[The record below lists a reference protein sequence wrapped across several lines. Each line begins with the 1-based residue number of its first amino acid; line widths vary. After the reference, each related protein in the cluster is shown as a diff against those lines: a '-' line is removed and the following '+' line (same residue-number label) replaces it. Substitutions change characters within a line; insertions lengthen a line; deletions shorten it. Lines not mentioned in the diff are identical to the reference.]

1 MAKEQVE
8 MPKMGESITEGT
20 VIAWHKQPGDEVDMD
35 ETLLEIGTDK
45 VDTEV
50 PSPAAGVLEEHLVEE
65 GETVEV
71 GTAIATVETEPEAA
85 GDGGGD
91 APPSGESDE
100 EESEAE
106 APTDDRQRAEPGK
119 PTEAEDDAGAQRDG
133 AAPSVAP
140 SSEDGD
146 AQAEEEPVTPAAE
159 EETPAAEEEPAAEDE
174 PGGDGQ
180 PPAPGGGE
188 TTEIVMPKM
197 GESITEGTVIAWY
210 KQPGDEIEMDEIILE
225 IGTDKVD
232 TEVPSPAEGTLQE
245 QLVEEGE
252 TVEVGTPIALV
263 GTGAPVD
270 TSAGDDEPD
279 VGAQRRE
286 ARTPGAR
293 AAPEEETAPSGDGA
307 PQQQP
312 AEAQSEP
319 SRGDGSAAQPPP
331 AGGDGAVQRRGES
344 GRFYSPLVRSIA
356 EEEGLSMQ
364 ELEALDGSGRE
375 GRVTKE
381 DVLAYLEEGRPAQQ
395 PVEAT
400 EAQREDRPAREQQR
414 PSAPQPD
421 ADAARAPMPGD
432 AEGYD
437 GRVEIQEMD
446 RMRQITAEHMIR
458 SKQTSAHVTSFAE
471 ADVTGLVE
479 LRENQKEAFRERE
492 GVKLTF
498 TPFFVQAAVEALR
511 EHPVVNASVDGDQII
526 LKKDYHVGIAVAIG
540 KKGLMAPVIR
550 HADEKNLVG
559 LARTAADLSERTR
572 SKDLQPDELQGGTF
586 TVTNIGSLG
595 STMGTPIINQPQVG
609 ILATGAIKKRPV
621 VIEDDELGDIIAVR
635 HMMYACLSYDHRII
649 DGAMGA
655 SFLQT
660 FTDAL
665 ESHSA
670 DDEI

>member
-20 VIAWHKQPGDEVDMD
+20 VIAWHKQPGDEVEMD

-71 GTAIATVETEPEAA
+71 GTAIATIETEPEAA
-85 GDGGGD
+85 GGGD
-91 APPSGESDE
+91 EAPSGEGDE
-100 EESEAE
+100 EEEAADEQGDAGETDEAE
-106 APTDDRQRAEPGK
+106 APEMDMEAD
-119 PTEAEDDAGAQRDG
+119 TEET
-133 AAPSVAP
+133 
-140 SSEDGD
+140 
-146 AQAEEEPVTPAAE
+146 EEPAPAAE
-159 EETPAAEEEPAAEDE
+159 ADAAEEEPS
-174 PGGDGQ
+174 GDGQ
-180 PPAPGGGE
+180 AGGGE
-188 TTEIVMPKM
+188 TVEVVMPKM
-197 GESITEGTVIAWY
+197 GESITEGTVITWH
-210 KQPGDEIEMDEIILE
+210 KQPGDAIEMDETILE

-252 TVEVGTPIALV
+252 TVEVGTPIAV
-263 GTGAPVD
+263 IVTGEPAETGVP
-270 TSAGDDEPD
+270 AGDEAPD
-279 VGAQRRE
+279 A
-286 ARTPGAR
+286 
-293 AAPEEETAPSGDGA
+293 EEETEPAAPSGDAAEAPAEAPPEPSGDGA
-307 PQQQP
+307 ARQPQL
-312 AEAQSEP
+312 
-319 SRGDGSAAQPPP
+319 
-331 AGGDGAVQRRGES
+331 AGEGGGEVTRRGES

-356 EEEGLSMQ
+356 QEEGLSMQ

-381 DVLAYLEEGRPAQQ
+381 DVLAYLEEGRPAQPAETQ
-395 PVEAT
+395 PAPSEEAAPAPRAP
-400 EAQREDRPAREQQR
+400 AQRE
-414 PSAPQPD
+414 APQPD
-421 ADAARAPMPGD
+421 ADAPRAPMPGGASD
-432 AEGYD
+432 YE
-437 GRVEIQEMD
+437 GRVEIMEMD

-458 SKQTSAHVTSFAE
+458 STQTSAHVTSFAE
-471 ADVTGLVE
+471 ADVTGLWN
-479 LRENQKEAFRERE
+479 LRENNKEEFYERE

-498 TPFFVQAAVEALR
+498 TPFFVRAAVEALR
-511 EHPVVNASVDGDQII
+511 EHPVVNASVDGKQIV

-550 HADEKNLVG
+550 HADEKNVVG
-559 LARTAADLSERTR
+559 LARAASDLAERTR
-572 SKDLQPDELQGGTF
+572 SKQLQPDELQGGTF

-595 STMGTPIINQPQVG
+595 SIMGTPIINQPQVG

-621 VIEDDELGDIIAVR
+621 VIEDPELGDIIAVR
-635 HMMYACLSYDHRII
+635 HMMYACFSYDHRVI

-655 SFLQT
+655 SFLRT

-665 ESHSA
+665 ESYSA